1 MFLDFPIYKEL
12 NSKITNNAMKTSDP
26 IRKVEIY
33 LKIAFY
39 NNGFSTLNIR
49 PTDMISILNA
59 TKYCNINVNYYN
71 TENKTRHI

>member
-1 MFLDFPIYKEL
+1 
-12 NSKITNNAMKTSDP
+12 MKTSDP

-39 NNGFSTLNIR
+39 NNGFNTLNIR

-59 TKYCNINVNYYN
+59 TK
-71 TENKTRHI
+71 

>member
-33 LKIAFY
+33 LKIAFH
-39 NNGFSTLNIR
+39 NNGFNTLNIR
-49 PTDMISILNA
+49 PTDMNSILNA